1 MELDKELMH
10 ENTDNMSLDEFITIA
25 TSVDNRLRRF
35 KARHQSRSS
44 FAPRAAA
51 ALRPAAPPTTPPAP
65 LVSSTAT
72 GTHPGPMDVSANARR
87 LSPQEKA
94 RRMKEGLCWYCGD
107 ANYISRNCPRRAM
120 NPLRAHET
128 VLSPTPESTES
139 ESGKA

>member
-35 KARHQSRSS
+35 KARHQSRS
-44 FAPRAAA
+44 
-51 ALRPAAPPTTPPAP
+51 ALTPRPAPPRPAGPPTTSSAP
-65 LVSSTAT
+65 SVPSTST

-107 ANYISRNCPRRAM
+107 ANHIARNCPRRAM

-128 VLSPTPESTES
+128 ILTAAPEPADS